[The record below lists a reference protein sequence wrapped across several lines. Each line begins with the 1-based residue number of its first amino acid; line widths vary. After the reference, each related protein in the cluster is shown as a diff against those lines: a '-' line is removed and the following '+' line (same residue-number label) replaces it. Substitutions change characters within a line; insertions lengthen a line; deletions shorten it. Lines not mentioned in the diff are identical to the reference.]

1 MSNSSETWLP
11 TLIVPTPEAGFDLAV
26 KLARVGVK
34 VTQPSDEI
42 RKTLRPIYER
52 DADSLIASSHV
63 IAVHF
68 QTIAAANG
76 WWRS

>member
-52 DADSLIASSHV
+52 DADS
-63 IAVHF
+63 
-68 QTIAAANG
+68 
-76 WWRS
+76 